1 MRHTG
6 WVNATPSTVP
16 SAPGTGRRPAGRL
29 GLRRNLL
36 RPDRSDQADRVTFIE
51 LFFDLIFVFAL
62 TQLSNHLYENQ
73 SWQGAA
79 ESVVLVLALWWIWV
93 HTTWVTNVLDPARL
107 PVRGVVIGLSL
118 IGLVVSV
125 SIFESFGDRGL
136 IFAVAYVTLQL
147 GRTAFMALALA
158 RHDPALFRAFVRIF
172 VWLAVAGL
180 FWILGGLLPADYRLL
195 LWASALGIEF
205 VSASLGFP
213 VPGLGRATP
222 GNGELSGPHIAE
234 RSALFVIIALGESFL
249 VTGFAFV
256 DQDVSVPG
264 VLGLL
269 LAFVS
274 GAAMWWLYFDHGEH
288 AGSKALTE
296 AANPGRLA
304 RLAYTYVHA
313 LIIAGVVLTSVGDKE
328 ILAHPDGPVTFSTAV
343 AITGGPLLYLLG
355 LALFRFLVAGEVLVS
370 HLSGIAVLLLA
381 LPLASALPPLAVGA
395 AGAFVL
401 ATVAC
406 WDTIVRVRNGTAEEK
421 AG

>member
-1 MRHTG
+1 M
-6 WVNATPSTVP
+6 NATPDTAPST
-16 SAPGTGRRPAGRL
+16 PGTVRRPAGGL

-62 TQLSNHLYENQ
+62 TQLSRHLYENQ

-93 HTTWVTNVLDPARL
+93 HTTWVTNLLDPARL

-118 IGLVVSV
+118 AGLVISV
-125 SIFESFGDRGL
+125 SIYESFGDRG
-136 IFAVAYVTLQL
+136 IVFAVAYVTLQL

-158 RHDPALFRAFVRIF
+158 RHDRALFRAFVRIF
-172 VWLAVAGL
+172 VWLAAAGV
-180 FWILGGLLPADYRLL
+180 FWILGALLPADYRVL
-195 LWASALGIEF
+195 LWATALGIEF
-205 VSASLGFP
+205 VSATLGFP

-222 GNGELSGPHIAE
+222 GDAELSGPHIAE

-288 AGSKALTE
+288 AGSTAL
-296 AANPGRLA
+296 AAAADPGRLA

-328 ILAHPDGPVTFSTAV
+328 ILAHPDDPVIFSTAV
-343 AITGGPLLYLLG
+343 AIIGGPLLYLLG
-355 LALFRFLVAGEVLVS
+355 LALFRFVVAGEVLVS
-370 HLSGIAVLLLA
+370 HLTGIAVLLLA
-381 LPLASALPPLAVGA
+381 LPLASGLSPLALGA
-395 AGAFVL
+395 LGALVL
-401 ATVAC
+401 TTVAC
-406 WDTIVRVRNGTAEEK
+406 WDTILRVRNGTAEEE